1 LLAPISFAKF
11 SSKMPNRNRPDP
23 PSASTFTPRTT
34 TERARGG
41 FTFTLLIII
50 ILLNC
55 VRPPGIAGASDRG
68 TEPSI
73 SIRRAAGFV
82 PGEVLVKFRPGVS
95 AERIDWILNVIGGQ
109 TRDFIAT
116 IGLYRV
122 RIAHPDKVTDAVTVL
137 QGFAEV
143 EYAEP
148 NLLESQP
155 APQ

>member
-1 LLAPISFAKF
+1 
-11 SSKMPNRNRPDP
+11 MPNRIQPALRL
-23 PSASTFTPRTT
+23 ASHSTATA
-34 TERARGG
+34 ERERGG

-55 VRPPGIAGASDRG
+55 IRPPGIAGASDRG
-68 TEPSI
+68 TGPSL
-73 SIRRAAGFV
+73 SIPRVAGHV

-95 AERIDWILNVIGGQ
+95 EERIEWILNVIGAQ
-109 TRDFIAT
+109 TRDSIAT
-116 IGLYRV
+116 IRLYRL
-122 RIAHPDKVTDAVTVL
+122 RIADPDKVKDAVAVL